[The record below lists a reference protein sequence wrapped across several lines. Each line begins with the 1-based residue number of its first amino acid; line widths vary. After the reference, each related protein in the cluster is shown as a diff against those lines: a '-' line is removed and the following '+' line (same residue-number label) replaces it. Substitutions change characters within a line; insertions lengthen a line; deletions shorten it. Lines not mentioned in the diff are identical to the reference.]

1 MEPTVTLCRTAVVA
15 LTQELMQLR
24 RTPMSGLFNRL
35 QRAARDAAKSE
46 NKKVQL
52 KVVGEDSGLEQ
63 ELQERLYEPMLH
75 IIRNAVSHGIENERD
90 RVKAGKAAMGT
101 IAIEAKSNPQLF
113 VMEVRDDGQGLNY
126 AAIRR
131 RAIEKGLLAG
141 NQTVS
146 NDELSRF
153 ILHPGFSTRDCAS
166 EVSGRGV
173 GMDVVAMTLEQM
185 RGRIDIHSD
194 PGEGTTMRLSIPLRS
209 GIEHVMVFRS
219 AGQLF
224 ALPMQSVSSAK
235 SVHGWDSECP
245 KFSLD
250 TIFGSSYETAAGT
263 KEVLMLRKPNG
274 MVRQN
279 QRTRNAPNLA
289 SLQLGL
295 EVDEI
300 VGPEEVVVRGLPSIL
315 KKHPL
320 FCGITLSGAGET
332 VLLLDGQRLTEFYQS
347 HHTEDRPDRVAKS
360 AANPLENRKAT
371 KRALVVDDSLC
382 VRKLLVKKL
391 KEFGI
396 VAVEA
401 GDGIEG
407 LEKLRHDT
415 FDLVFT
421 DLDMPRLGGLEMLF
435 DIQRGNYGDAPVVVI
450 SSRSED
456 EFRRKAIEHGAADF
470 LTKPVNDNSLRKL
483 LTDHQLLGTKEN
495 DE

>member
-1 MEPTVTLCRTAVVA
+1 
-15 LTQELMQLR
+15 
-24 RTPMSGLFNRL
+24 MSGLFNRL

-52 KVVGEDSGLEQ
+52 KIMGEDSGLEQ

-90 RVKAGKAAMGT
+90 RVQAGKAAMGT
-101 IAIEAKSNPQLF
+101 IALEAKSNPQLF

-185 RGRIDIHSD
+185 RGRIDIHSE
-194 PGEGTTMRLSIPLRS
+194 PGQGTTMRLSIPLRS

-235 SVHGWDSECP
+235 SVHGWDSECL

-250 TIFGSSYETAAGT
+250 SIFGSSYETAAGT

-279 QRTRNAPNLA
+279 QRTRSEPNLA

-300 VGPEEVVVRGLPSIL
+300 VGPEEVVVRGLPTIL

-320 FCGITLSGAGET
+320 FCGVTLSGAGET

-347 HHTEDRPDRVAKS
+347 HHTEDRLDRVTKS
-360 AANPLENRKAT
+360 AANSLENRKAT

-435 DIQRGNYGDAPVVVI
+435 DIQRGNYGAAPVVVI
-450 SSRSED
+450 SSRGED

-483 LTDHQLLGTKEN
+483 LTDLRLLGKKEN